1 MTSALVKLL
10 FLPCLCISGL
20 PLVMFSFGPLADSA
34 LKASVAEVNAQ
45 SPTFNLYRETNP
57 AVQQIKLVDVNTYDF
72 ILNFDLKQT
81 VCEKHH
87 SASPD
92 LCPFSFALSSLCSSY
107 VRISGQTLSLL
118 DLHCGPSA
126 GGSSSESS
134 SEENVRQGSPEGKQG
149 VFTPG
154 VIICQGATSCSRL
167 LL

>member
-57 AVQQIKLVDVNTYDF
+57 AVQQ
-72 ILNFDLKQT
+72 QT

-92 LCPFSFALSSLCSSY
+92 LCPFSFALSSSFPQLCSSY